1 MIKYLPNFL
10 KMWQLLLF
18 QFLLIYSTAASLV
31 ETRRRQLAEAADK
44 RQQEQENRGIK
55 DPEKVK
61 RMKQRSE
68 EMERRQEE
76 AARHG
81 GSGSELKDIKNN
93 IESP

>member
-1 MIKYLPNFL
+1 MGVFL
-10 KMWQLLLF
+10 SCCRGNSVDFTTPDM
-18 QFLLIYSTAASLV
+18 